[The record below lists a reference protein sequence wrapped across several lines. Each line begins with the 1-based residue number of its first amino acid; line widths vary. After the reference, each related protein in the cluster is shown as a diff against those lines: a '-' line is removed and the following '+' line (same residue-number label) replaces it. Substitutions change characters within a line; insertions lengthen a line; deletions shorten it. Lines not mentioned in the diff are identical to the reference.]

1 MSDSSSNDATTYGE
15 VVYALAGIIAL
26 VAAWIILVGY
36 PAGGEGGT
44 QWERNLTA
52 FVPLVGAAL
61 VVGGKYTEKA
71 LVKWSG
77 AVLLFAFSA
86 LFLFGIGYLFLF
98 PVGLLLLALAVNVHL
113 EDKYASGPA
122 KGGL

>member
-1 MSDSSSNDATTYGE
+1 MSESTSNKSTTYGE
-15 VVYALAGIIAL
+15 VVYAIAGIIAL
-26 VAAWIILVGY
+26 VAVWIIVVGY

-44 QWERNLTA
+44 QWERNFTA
-52 FVPLVGAAL
+52 IIPLVGSAL
-61 VVGGKYTEKA
+61 VVGGKYREKV
-71 LVKWSG
+71 LVTWSG

-113 EDKYASGPA
+113 EDKYSSGPA